1 MSNNVRYYLPQPRS
15 ALKVPLPAAKSNR
28 GLFGGHPGDGPKIK
42 KTHSKDT
49 AEGGLGRKESLHK
62 ILEGGKDDKD
72 REKDKEGEM
81 EKGKEEK
88 GKEKEGDVHVT
99 ASKSMFS
106 NLFNTNSRMSNGAIN
121 VDIHKDIKKNECA
134 EHDDREH
141 ADADDDEEDR
151 HTHPSKRKYTQFGYF
166 SRRPTCT
173 ADSDFLT
180 IVVSGIE
187 VSDLFYVDRLW
198 SPKPYLEL
206 TVGNTLSVVGEGVMY
221 DVILII
227 LCIILDLIFFLFFVL
242 FFVFHFF
249 FYFIYLIYFN
259 SLS

>member
-1 MSNNVRYYLPQPRS
+1 V
-15 ALKVPLPAAKSNR
+15 
-28 GLFGGHPGDGPKIK
+28 PKIK
-42 KTHSKDT
+42 KTHSKDVV
-49 AEGGLGRKESLHK
+49 EGGLKRKESLQK
-62 ILEGGKDDKD
+62 VFDGGKEDGHG
-72 REKDKEGEM
+72 EKEKE
-81 EKGKEEK
+81 
-88 GKEKEGDVHVT
+88 KEKEGDVHVT

-106 NLFNTNSRMSNGAIN
+106 NLFSSNSRLSNGAIN
-121 VDIHKDIKKNECA
+121 VDSHNDVRKNGQA
-134 EHDDREH
+134 EHSDNEH
-141 ADADDDEEDR
+141 ADGDDDEDDR

-206 TVGNTLSVVGEGVMY
+206 TVGKVLMQKQEFIYRVLSVF
-221 DVILII
+221 I
-227 LCIILDLIFFLFFVL
+227 C
-242 FFVFHFF
+242 
-249 FYFIYLIYFN
+249 IYLL